1 MLKLTAIFLGGG
13 LGAASRYL
21 ATAACSKLCGTFPL
35 GTLGV
40 NVAGS
45 FIMGFI
51 FLLFM
56 EKISVPDE
64 LKLFLTVGFCGGL
77 TTFSSF
83 SLDVWNMFC
92 AGEFIKA
99 ALYVLLSLILSVG
112 ALFAGVMVAK
122 QF

>member
-83 SLDVWNMFC
+83 SLDVWNMFY

-99 ALYVLLSLILSVG
+99 VLYVLLSLVLSVG